1 MKDVHTTFQVFKVY
15 FRIFCKLLIHWPS
28 LSVLAYHEGCEGVE
42 RDEEEISICKRF
54 CGEEEGSM
62 MQ

>member
-15 FRIFCKLLIHWPS
+15 FRIFCKVLIHWPS
-28 LSVLAYHEGCEGVE
+28 LSVLAYHGGWGGGE
-42 RDEEEISICKRF
+42 RDEEEISNCKRF
-54 CGEEEGSM
+54 CGEEDGSI